1 MPDNII
7 PFTGV
12 SKKTAAPSVEIHALL
27 SRIDELEEIL
37 EALDELGVTNR
48 AELVELISRLE
59 SEAAQLDTPAG
70 R

>member
-7 PFTGV
+7 PFTSV
-12 SKKTAAPSVEIHALL
+12 RKKTAAPSVEIHALL

-70 R
+70 P